1 MFSSVP
7 RLLALSG
14 LFIVAAAFI
23 PGKARAQSASHEANV
38 VSVDV
43 GAGTVIHGIEGNA
56 AGRAC
61 QDF

>member
-1 MFSSVP
+1 MFSSAP

-23 PGKARAQSASHEANV
+23 PGKARAQSAPHEANV

-43 GAGTVIHGIEGNA
+43 GAGTVMHRIEGDA
-56 AGRAC
+56 AGSPCR
-61 QDF
+61 DS